1 MSRRVRLLE
10 FCQVM
15 AALDDGYHTVLTPEH
30 IHVRRCRVMGA
41 GRPDPYPFL
50 VREEGIKG
58 YLVDIDAYDRWAASV
73 GRPAWPKK
81 MEMEE
86 SAR

>member
-1 MSRRVRLLE
+1 MSRRVLLLE
-10 FCQVM
+10 FCQRM
-15 AALDDGYHTVLTPEH
+15 AVLDDGYHTVLTPGY
-30 IHVRRCRVMGA
+30 IHERRCKVMGA

-50 VREEGIKG
+50 IKEAGIKSS
-58 YLVDIDAYDRWAASV
+58 LVDLDAYDRWAAHV
-73 GRPAWPKK
+73 GRPAWPRS